1 MSGLCIT
8 QLIKALL
15 ILSPICTHSFMQNVQ
30 IPSNNIN
37 NINNIL
43 YSQSQSQPTTDENAN
58 PVVPYVI
65 QRIEANRKK
74 DFEDLCKMT
83 IQVFFN
89 EEKDDTT
96 TTTTTTIP
104 QPTTTTPWK
113 SMQLAY
119 LRHLQYSDLRTRK
132 YMSSGPQND
141 MFIARQVVTT
151 NEERQLPAELELPK
165 NMEINNEAELPPLKE
180 NEIYCLSDEVIGFVE
195 VSARVFYLPNEY
207 YKDKPTKQYR
217 PILTNL
223 AVKKEARRSGVG
235 TALVNLCEDTVQNIW
250 KPSYNDMVLQ
260 VEDDNPRGYWFY
272 KKLGYEFVF
281 SDPSTRRFDTSGFFL
296 KEVRSTKVCMR
307 KVLKEEVV
315 QEKDK
320 FFFADFVS
328 GFRALREQVA
338 N

>member
-15 ILSPICTHSFMQNVQ
+15 LLSPICTHSFMQNLQ
-30 IPSNNIN
+30 IPSNNI
-37 NINNIL
+37 L
-43 YSQSQSQPTTDENAN
+43 YSQSQPTTDENAN

-96 TTTTTTIP
+96 TTTTTTTTSIP

>member
-15 ILSPICTHSFMQNVQ
+15 LISPICTHSFMQNVP

-37 NINNIL
+37 NIL
-43 YSQSQSQPTTDENAN
+43 YSQSQPTTDENAN

>member
-15 ILSPICTHSFMQNVQ
+15 LLSPICTHSFMQNLQ
-30 IPSNNIN
+30 IPSNNI
-37 NINNIL
+37 L
-43 YSQSQSQPTTDENAN
+43 YSQSQPTTDENAN

-89 EEKDDTT
+89 EEKDDT

>member
-1 MSGLCIT
+1 
-8 QLIKALL
+8 
-15 ILSPICTHSFMQNVQ
+15 MQNLQ
-30 IPSNNIN
+30 IPSNNI
-37 NINNIL
+37 L
-43 YSQSQSQPTTDENAN
+43 YSQSQPTTDENAN

-96 TTTTTTIP
+96 TTTTTIP

-141 MFIARQVVTT
+141 MFIARQVITT